1 MPKQLETHPESGA
14 ERAQQL
20 SPHPQGWESREGC
33 SWGIPRPGWFS
44 APRWDAAAPC
54 TLLGRAQ
61 GSFHPSLPPS
71 HISPSS
77 IPLAGVSQRRGLKL
91 QMLVKCYK

>member
-20 SPHPQGWESREGC
+20 SPHPQGWESRA
-33 SWGIPRPGWFS
+33 RM
-44 APRWDAAAPC
+44 
-54 TLLGRAQ
+54 LLGHPKAWLVLSSTLGCCSLLHAAGE
-61 GSFHPSLPPS
+61 GSGLLPSIPPS

>member
-61 GSFHPSLPPS
+61 GSFHPSLPPT
-71 HISPSS
+71 SPPAPSPWLES
-77 IPLAGVSQRRGLKL
+77 ASAEGSNSR
-91 QMLVKCYK
+91 CW